1 MKTKSSKQPSTEARI
16 QAGRE
21 VFEKYATA
29 IAEIE
34 SILGLDAGE
43 LIEQWI
49 RTGLDGDGGE
59 VCVVSGDLHGGD
71 FILRPRHYGKAARI
85 QTILDRT
92 LKAA

>member
-1 MKTKSSKQPSTEARI
+1 MKKPSKQPSTETRIAAAR
-16 QAGRE
+16 A
-21 VFEKYATA
+21 VFEKYASA

-34 SILGLDAGE
+34 DILGLDAGE

-59 VCVVSGDLHGGD
+59 VCVVSGDLHEGD

-85 QTILDRT
+85 QTILDQM